1 LIDLRS
7 SNGYAAGETALLQ
20 TALPL
25 TALLLA
31 VSLASGCA
39 PSEHYVRPA
48 DPPQTGYVQA
58 PAQVEATIRGTAG
71 QAIPRVS
78 LGEEPPDAWW
88 TLLGSDQVNR
98 LVLLALENNQS
109 IAGAK
114 AHLAAA
120 RERIRAARGAWYPQV
135 DASAGVQRTRFG
147 ATVLGPL
154 AKDFPIFSAYA
165 AGPEVSYDLD
175 VFGGTKARVAQAAA
189 AAQFESAEFGAV
201 ALSVSG
207 NVVIEVLEIATV
219 HTQIRVVTEIVAD
232 DEHLLGLIRAAREA
246 GAVSA
251 LDVLSA
257 QSQADHDRTL
267 LPPLHQQ
274 LSVAQD
280 TLANLI
286 GMAPRDWTP
295 IDVDLDDI
303 GTMEKLPVVL
313 PSELVRRR
321 PDIGA
326 AEAQLHAASAA
337 VGIATAEMYP
347 HFTLTARAGEEG
359 LLGGGPSETA
369 WNLLGGLTAPIF
381 HGGALTAQRRA
392 AEDEYQAAFAAY
404 QQTVL
409 NAFAQVADTLQAI
422 GNDADS
428 LRAQRR
434 ALDSASA
441 SLALTK
447 QGYAAG
453 NAGYLQVLDAQ
464 RLQQQARL
472 GEVLASG
479 QRSVDAVKLLLAAG
493 GRVEI
498 PESKPDAPS
507 SQEHTSYD
515 KRSHA
520 INRN

>member
-1 LIDLRS
+1 MIDRRS
-7 SNGYAAGETALLQ
+7 SVGHAAGETAL
-20 TALPL
+20 PL
-25 TALLLA
+25 TTLLLA
-31 VSLASGCA
+31 AFLSGGCA

-48 DPPQTGYVQA
+48 DPPQTGYIQT
-58 PAQVEATIRGTAG
+58 PAQAGGTIGGTAG
-71 QAIPRVS
+71 QAVPQVS
-78 LGEEPPDAWW
+78 LGEYPPDAWW
-88 TLLGSDQVNR
+88 TLLGSDQVNH
-98 LVLLALENNQS
+98 LVLLALKNNHS
-109 IAGAK
+109 LAVAK

-135 DASAGVQRTRFG
+135 DASAGAQRTRFV

-165 AGPEVSYDLD
+165 AGPQVSYDLD
-175 VFGGTKARVAQAAA
+175 VFGGTKARVAHAAA
-189 AAQFESAEFGAV
+189 AAQFESAELGAV
-201 ALSVSG
+201 ALSISG

-219 HTQIRVVTEIVAD
+219 RSQIRVVNEIVAD
-232 DEHLLGLIRAAREA
+232 DEHFLGLIRAAREA

-280 TLANLI
+280 ALAILI
-286 GMAPRDWTP
+286 GMSPRDWTP
-295 IDVDLDDI
+295 IAADLDAITPMDR
-303 GTMEKLPVVL
+303 LPVVL

-337 VGIATAEMYP
+337 LGVATAEMYP
-347 HFTLTARAGEEG
+347 HFTLTARIGQEG

-404 QQTVL
+404 QQVVL
-409 NAFAQVADTLQAI
+409 NAFAQVADTLQALS
-422 GNDADS
+422 NDADS
-428 LRAQRR
+428 LRAQGR

-479 QRSVDAVKLLLAAG
+479 RRHVDAVKLLLAAG
-493 GRVEI
+493 GRVEM
-498 PESKPDAPS
+498 PEP
-507 SQEHTSYD
+507 
-515 KRSHA
+515 
-520 INRN
+520 